1 MPIEL
6 LTLFKFGFLAIL
18 YLFLAWTVRAVVVDV
33 YGPRRKPVRTLRR
46 TAAEAPPVASRRSGK
61 TPKEIVIHPVSGT
74 PRVLP
79 LSDDPLVLGRADDV
93 DVYIDDVYVSDEH
106 AQILADDGGWAVRDM
121 GSTNGTFLN
130 GTRVARPTPLAAGD
144 QLRLGKT
151 RIEVRR

>member
-1 MPIEL
+1 VPIEL
-6 LTLFKFGFLAIL
+6 LTLFKFGFLALL

-33 YGPRRKPVRTLRR
+33 YGPRRKTSPAAQRR
-46 TAAEAPPVASRRSGK
+46 SVTPPPIAARRSGK
-61 TPKEIVIHPVSGT
+61 APKELVIHPVTGT

-79 LSDDPLVLGRADDV
+79 LAGEELVLGRAADV
-93 DVYIDDVYVSDEH
+93 DVLVDDVYVSDEH
-106 AQILADDGGWAVRDM
+106 AQIMADDGGWAVRDL

-130 GTRVARPTPLAAGD
+130 GTRISRPTPLAAGD